1 MKDSVGW
8 FSLLSWHSHKMHQNA
23 TRTVAPLLGRSKSNV
38 QVEQVQTEK
47 QLYMAKYGNWTNRT
61 NWKPGYEYESGGHDT
76 PIVLRVHFFIT
87 EIALLVFVTIF
98 SVLSSLAPWSVKFFH
113 DWRATMETTNDTTW
127 VYSQTNAPNSTTAC
141 EWSYQ
146 ISYRRC
152 LNMFIWQVTN
162 PPFPEGTYP
171 Q

>member
-98 SVLSSLAPWSVKFFH
+98 LFFPVLHHGVWSSSMIEEPPWRQPMTRPECIARRMPQIQRLLASEVIKSHTVDVWICSSDK
-113 DWRATMETTNDTTW
+113 
-127 VYSQTNAPNSTTAC
+127 
-141 EWSYQ
+141 
-146 ISYRRC
+146 
-152 LNMFIWQVTN
+152 
-162 PPFPEGTYP
+162 
-171 Q
+171 